1 MLSFPFL
8 SCLLC
13 VDCSLLTRD
22 DELPEHQAHTTQ
34 LVQNYRLRVWGLCSS
49 VIILQPARG
58 ASLHFPY
65 PLVHPGDC
73 CRQFRAGA
81 PCTLLSFP
89 GHQPKTRSWCLRSD
103 MTSEGQES
111 MDTHFCCWPS
121 VGKPEVHPTGLSRAP
136 RAGLSPSCCQW
147 NLLANVPFIGFSLP
161 LVSLVYSLVV
171 LYDITSQTPCTQTPY
186 AGPTLGEISTKTVRI
201 NGWLSLSRT
210 ME

>member
-147 NLLANVPFIGFSLP
+147 NLHRECTLYWLFSPVGLTC
-161 LVSLVYSLVV
+161 LLSCGALWHHFSNSLHPNSLRRTYSGGNL
-171 LYDITSQTPCTQTPY
+171 
-186 AGPTLGEISTKTVRI
+186 
-201 NGWLSLSRT
+201 N
-210 ME
+210 